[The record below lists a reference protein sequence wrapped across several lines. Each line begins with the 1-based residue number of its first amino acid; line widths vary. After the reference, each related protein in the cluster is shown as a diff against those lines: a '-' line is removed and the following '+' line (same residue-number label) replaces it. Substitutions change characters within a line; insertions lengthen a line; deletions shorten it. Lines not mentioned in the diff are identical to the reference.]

1 MTSSVTAV
9 RGFVLASRSRTRIE
23 LLTAAGLTFD
33 IDAADIDE
41 EAIGAK
47 ESEPRARAMLLA
59 VEKARA
65 VSARHPG
72 RFVVGGDQVSVLEDG
87 SPSCV
92 YLEKP
97 RDPDDH
103 VRLLMQ
109 MSGRTH
115 RFYPCAA
122 LVQDD
127 VVIARVSD
135 EVAVTFRS
143 FPMETAQ
150 AYVASGEGKGSCG
163 GYESEHKGA
172 QLMARIDG
180 SMHAVLGLPLLG
192 VLQAL
197 REAGVEV
204 PGLLR

>member
-1 MTSSVTAV
+1 MTSTV

-41 EAIGAK
+41 DAIGAR
-47 ESEPRARAMLLA
+47 EPQPRERAMLLA
-59 VEKARA
+59 IEKARA

-72 RFVVGGDQVSVLEDG
+72 RLIVGGDQVSVLDDG
-87 SPSCV
+87 APGSSPT

-97 RDPDDH
+97 RDSDDH

-109 MSGRTH
+109 MSGKTH
-115 RFYPCAA
+115 RFYPSAA
-122 LVQDD
+122 LVKDNA
-127 VVIARVSD
+127 VLARVSD
-135 EVAVTFRS
+135 EVAVTFRA
-143 FPMETAQ
+143 FPEETAR

-192 VLQAL
+192 VLDAL
-197 REAGVEV
+197 RSAGVDV

>member
-1 MTSSVTAV
+1 MTAPA
-9 RGFVLASRSRTRIE
+9 GFVLASRSRTRID

-41 EAIGAK
+41 DAIGAR

-65 VSARHPG
+65 VAARHPG
-72 RFVVGGDQVSVLEDG
+72 RLVLGGDQVSVLEDG
-87 SPSCV
+87 TLAGA

-97 RDPDDH
+97 RDPEDH
-103 VRLLMQ
+103 VALLMR

-115 RFYPCAA
+115 RFFPSAA
-122 LVQDD
+122 LVRDD
-127 VVIARVSD
+127 AVLARVSD
-135 EVAVTFRS
+135 EVAVTFRA
-143 FPMETAQ
+143 FPEETAR

-172 QLMARIDG
+172 QLMERIDG

-192 VLQAL
+192 VLHAL
-197 REAGVEV
+197 RDCGVEV
-204 PGLLR
+204 PGLWR

>member
-1 MTSSVTAV
+1 MTSS

-41 EAIGAK
+41 DAIGAN

-72 RFVVGGDQVSVLEDG
+72 RFVVGGDQVSVLEG
-87 SPSCV
+87 GE

-97 RDPDDH
+97 RDPEDH

-115 RFYPCAA
+115 RFYPSAA
-122 LVQDD
+122 LVKDD

-135 EVAVTFRS
+135 EVAVTFRA
-143 FPMETAQ
+143 FPLETAR

-197 REAGVEV
+197 RDAGVAV

>member
-1 MTSSVTAV
+1 VTLAK
-9 RGFVLASRSRTRIE
+9 GFVLASRSRTRIE

-41 EAIGAK
+41 DAIGAR

-65 VSARHPG
+65 VSARHSG
-72 RFVVGGDQVSVLEDG
+72 CFVVGGDQVSVLEDG
-87 SPSCV
+87 A

-115 RFYPCAA
+115 RFYPSAA
-122 LVQDD
+122 LVKDD

-135 EVAVTFRS
+135 EVAVTFRK
-143 FPMETAQ
+143 FPEETAR

-163 GYESEHKGA
+163 GYESEHRGA

-192 VLQAL
+192 VLQML
-197 REAGVEV
+197 RDAGVDV

>member
-1 MTSSVTAV
+1 MTPTSTS
-9 RGFVLASRSRTRIE
+9 FVLASRSRTRID
-23 LLTAAGLTFD
+23 LLKAAGLSFD

-41 EAIGAK
+41 DTIGTRAPL
-47 ESEPRARAMLLA
+47 PRERAMLLA
-59 VEKARA
+59 VEKAKA
-65 VSARHPG
+65 VARRHPG
-72 RFVVGGDQVSVLEDG
+72 RLVVGGDQVSVLEDG
-87 SPSCV
+87 APPSAPT

-97 RDPDDH
+97 RDADDH
-103 VRLLMQ
+103 VAMLMR

-115 RFYPCAA
+115 RFFPCAA
-122 LVQDD
+122 LVRDD
-127 VVIARVSD
+127 VVLARIHD
-135 EVAVTFRS
+135 EVAVTFRK
-143 FPMETAQ
+143 FPIETAR

-163 GYESEHKGA
+163 GYESEHRGA

-197 REAGVEV
+197 RDDGVSV